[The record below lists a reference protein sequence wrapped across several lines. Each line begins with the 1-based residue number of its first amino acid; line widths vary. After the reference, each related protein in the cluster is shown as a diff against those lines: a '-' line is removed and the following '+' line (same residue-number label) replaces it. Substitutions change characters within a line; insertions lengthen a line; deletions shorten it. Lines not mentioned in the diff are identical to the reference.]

1 MKEKE
6 ELITTRIESAG
17 KIEFHSLD
25 SKKPFAHKI
34 SHPLLTSWKA
44 IVAEEKQNQAI
55 NPEKGIYS
63 I

>member
-6 ELITTRIESAG
+6 ELITTRIEWAG
-17 KIEFHSLD
+17 KIESQFRQQ
-25 SKKPFAHKI
+25 KPFAHKI

-44 IVAEEKQNQAI
+44 IVADEKQNQAI
-55 NPEKGIYS
+55 NPEKGINS